1 MIHQIDIERF
11 GSFEGFQW
19 RTSMRDVPGNNVQNF
34 KKLNILYGRNYSGKT
49 TLSRIFRS
57 LQESRLPWGHEECRF
72 SVRGEHPDLD
82 HTQVAGHPYD
92 IRVYNKDFVN
102 DNLSFLTD
110 QRGGKIET
118 FAIVGGENKALVE
131 RIAALRESLGSV
143 ELKRGARHDTAQ
155 ATDKTR
161 RAGTRANAARE
172 ALDEQLRRQAND
184 VIKKDRVIGHAGYN
198 IESIKSDIAAIAA
211 KNINALSEDD
221 RAAKAALLKEEPL
234 AQIGASASFVPAF
247 DPLYE
252 EARPLL
258 TLAIEPTKPLQDL
271 LDDVALQA
279 WVKDGMGHHKDK
291 RETCAFCR
299 QPLPPDLWQVL
310 SDHFNQESEKLAA
323 SIEACLDKVRVEAR
337 DNAIM
342 PTVEGSQLYASE
354 RSTFDKAKTQLAK
367 SLAAYKTDLA
377 KLEDSL
383 VKRRASLFRP
393 VRLPLCDFDSLEA
406 ASAVASFNESIS
418 ASNRRSSTLSKD
430 KEAARTALRVNVV
443 KLFVDALDLPSKEA
457 NIATLKEKS
466 REARTAEDALR
477 HIERGIDQDIKGLEA
492 QQKDER
498 KGAKRVNEL
507 LNHFFGHGS
516 VQLEAV
522 NDGTATGVKFQIMRG
537 GHPAYHLS
545 EGECSLIAFCYFMA
559 KLDAPDSS
567 GKELIVYIDDP
578 ISSLD
583 SNHVFFVYSLIE
595 TLIAA
600 PAKNADGTNRF
611 KYKQL
616 FISTHNLDFLKYLK
630 RLSRPGKDVQHF
642 IVERHG
648 ESSSRLSLMPRYLKD
663 YVTEFNYLFHQIHKC
678 SVEPAEGA
686 THEHFFSFGNNL
698 RKFMEAYLYFKYP
711 HGFGQE
717 DSSLRIERFFA
728 GDDMSAVVASRLSN
742 EASHLGEAFDR
753 SMSPIDIPEIRG
765 IAAYVMSKIEAA
777 DKDQY
782 DSLMTSIGAGTVP
795 A

>member
-1 MIHQIDIERF
+1 MIHQIDIPHF

-19 RTSMRDVPGNNVQNF
+19 KTSMRDVPGNNVQNF

-49 TLSRIFRS
+49 TLSRIFRT
-57 LQESRLPWGHEECRF
+57 LQEGQLPWRHDDGRF
-72 SVRGEHPDLD
+72 SVRGEHGEFD
-82 HTQVAGHPYD
+82 HTQVAGNPYD

-131 RIAALRESLGSV
+131 RIAVLRESLGSV
-143 ELKRGARHDTAQ
+143 EQKRGARHDTAE
-155 ATDKTR
+155 ATDKMR
-161 RAGTRANAARE
+161 RASTRANAASE
-172 ALDEQLRRQAND
+172 ALDEALRRQAND
-184 VIKKDRVIGHAGYN
+184 VIKKDRAIGHAGYN
-198 IESIKSDIAAIAA
+198 IESIKADIAFISAN
-211 KNINALSEDD
+211 KLNVLSEED
-221 RAAKAALLKEEPL
+221 RAAKAALLKEEALP
-234 AQIGASASFVPAF
+234 QIEASAIFVPNF
-247 DPLYE
+247 DALYE
-252 EARPLL
+252 EARPLI

-279 WVKDGMGHHKDK
+279 WVKDGINHHKEK
-291 RETCAFCR
+291 RDSCAFCR
-299 QPLPPDLWQVL
+299 QRLPADLWQIL
-310 SDHFNQESEKLAA
+310 SDHFNQESEKLSGA
-323 SIEACLDKVRVEAR
+323 IEACLEKVRAEAVA
-337 DNAIM
+337 NAIM
-342 PTVEGSQLYASE
+342 PPVEGSQLYASE
-354 RSTFDKAKTQLAK
+354 RSTFDKAKALLVK
-367 SLAAYKTDLA
+367 SLAAYKADLG
-377 KLEDSL
+377 KLEDAL

-406 ASAVASFNESIS
+406 ASAVASFNASI
-418 ASNRRSSTLSKD
+418 ASSNLRASTLTKD
-430 KEAARTALRVNVV
+430 KEAARVSLRHNVV
-443 KLFVDALDLPSKEA
+443 ALFLSALDLSTKQA
-457 NIATLKEKS
+457 NIASLKDKS

-477 HIERGIDQDIKGLEA
+477 QAERAIEQEIKQLEA

-498 KGAKRVNEL
+498 KGAERVNKL
-507 LNHFFGHGS
+507 LNHFFGHGG

-537 GHPAYHLS
+537 GQPAFNLS

-600 PAKNADGTNRF
+600 PAKNPDGSNRF

-630 RLSRPGKDVQHF
+630 RLSRPGKEVQHF

-648 ESSSRLSLMPRYLKD
+648 ESPSRLTLMPRYLKD

-678 SVEPAEGA
+678 SVEPADGA
-686 THEHFFSFGNNL
+686 MHEHFFSFGNNL
-698 RKFMEAYLYFKYP
+698 RKFLEAYLYFKYP
-711 HGFGQE
+711 HGTGQD
-717 DSSLRIERFFA
+717 DSSSRIERFFA
-728 GDDMSAVVASRLSN
+728 GDDMSAVVTSRLSN
-742 EASHLGEAFDR
+742 ETSHLGEIFDR
-753 SMSPIDIPEIRG
+753 SMRPIDIPEIRR
-765 IAAYVMSKIEAA
+765 IAAYVLSKIETA

-782 DSLMTSIGAGTVP
+782 DSLMSSIGAAP
-795 A
+795 AAA